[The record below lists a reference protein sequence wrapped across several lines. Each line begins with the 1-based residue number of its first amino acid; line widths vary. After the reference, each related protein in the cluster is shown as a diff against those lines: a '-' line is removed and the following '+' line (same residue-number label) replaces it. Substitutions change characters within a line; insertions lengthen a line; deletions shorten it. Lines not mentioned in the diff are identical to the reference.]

1 MIGCC
6 CWPPPARPPDERGR
20 TPLRGVLPDTGAAQA
35 PSCRRRRCDAQGGTE
50 ESHSFSVCVRSID
63 KMAADEDLMMHF
75 AGPDSARTGVLKV
88 EKFSNPRHTARVD
101 LEDEES
107 FKRALALD
115 GSRLHRRDIVVRP
128 WDEDEV
134 FAGFS
139 ACERRLASESRGDR
153 PKLMLKPRTKEA
165 TPFAD
170 GRGERPQVAGGIPAS
185 GIRSDPYAGATPR
198 RGDAPTR
205 ADRDGDWR
213 RRPSPMPPDGEGSSA
228 PSGLLARA
236 AWLCAWCRRRRRGGV
251 PPP

>member
-63 KMAADEDLMMHF
+63 KMAADEDLVMHF

-101 LEDEES
+101 LEDEE
-107 FKRALALD
+107 
-115 GSRLHRRDIVVRP
+115 
-128 WDEDEV
+128 